1 MRNYVIVLFVLIFVN
16 TVSANTGLLVEL
28 KNDKRN
34 VALIAIDCD
43 ALYNSTL
50 KFMKSRYPE
59 SVAIFTAEQTRTA
72 CYDENEAS
80 SGTNPD
86 CKPKVKGIKS
96 N

>member
-43 ALYNSTL
+43 ALCNSTL
-50 KFMKSRYPE
+50 KFMKS
-59 SVAIFTAEQTRTA
+59 
-72 CYDENEAS
+72 
-80 SGTNPD
+80 
-86 CKPKVKGIKS
+86 
-96 N
+96 